1 MKHYLTAQQPFL
13 EKNNKLNKNNDE
25 DLYLELENEFK
36 ALREE
41 KGNQDLLI
49 LNNSVCRNS
58 KQSELL
64 LSKTQ
69 EFYSHNLDK
78 IRKKNKLLEFIVV
91 Y

>member
-1 MKHYLTAQQPFL
+1 MKHYLTSQQPFL

-25 DLYLELENEFK
+25 DLYMELENEFK

-49 LNNSVCRNS
+49 LNNSLYRNT

-91 Y
+91 